1 MGTSKGYIPPKNE
14 QWKRAKG
21 AVTRMAKGSSG
32 SAGVSKAVSQYANAY
47 KSTHLGKSNVTV
59 VAGNV
64 MNFIDSVN
72 KDGLINAAEKIG
84 LESLINKSGQELYK
98 GLIDYFARDIN
109 TMYMQ
114 IIRSSL
120 TETLKRLEINQF
132 KDLENID
139 SEEFLLEFLIQFAIQ
154 NFETC
159 FSEKILSVQSFS
171 DKYDKIMDQ
180 VGSAIESK
188 IIADVQLEKR
198 MNMDYASVEGQ
209 KYILG
214 ICTDCYEKLKKMEEQ
229 YEDLD

>member
-1 MGTSKGYIPPKNE
+1 
-14 QWKRAKG
+14 
-21 AVTRMAKGSSG
+21 
-32 SAGVSKAVSQYANAY
+32 
-47 KSTHLGKSNVTV
+47 
-59 VAGNV
+59 
-64 MNFIDSVN
+64 
-72 KDGLINAAEKIG
+72 LINAAEKIG

-109 TMYMQ
+109 TIDMQ
-114 IIRSSL
+114 IIRKSL
-120 TETLKRLEINQF
+120 TETFKRLEINQF

-188 IIADVQLEKR
+188 IISDVQLEKR
-198 MNMDYASVEGQ
+198 MNMDYASAEGQ